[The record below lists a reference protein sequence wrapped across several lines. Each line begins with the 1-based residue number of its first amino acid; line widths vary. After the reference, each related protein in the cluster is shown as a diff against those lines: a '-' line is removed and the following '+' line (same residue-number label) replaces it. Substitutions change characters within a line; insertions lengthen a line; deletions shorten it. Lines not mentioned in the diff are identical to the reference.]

1 MTNSQQRIPSNRVAR
16 SLYYFL
22 HESVPFLRNGNNEVA
37 TVLDLTRR
45 FISPPV
51 EYVIFEQ
58 APSDLLAR
66 SVSFPVSWARTCMC
80 AWFSRC
86 SCTRHERGSRRVPE
100 LRSSASRASKK
111 SITSRRPAEWHFFF
125 SFLSSLERT
134 ILFAP
139 RRCRRRHRGRV
150 YDRRPHGPA
159 NECYVS
165 KTAEGTHRRVVP
177 RSHGNTGFVLP
188 FPLFGF
194 HSIRQALAKIAAV
207 IPPEDVPGKG
217 TSRQAFIPS
226 ARTLLYLLF
235 FLKEIICFNW
245 QLKYF
250 SKYEGKIR
258 LDSQLI

>member
-86 SCTRHERGSRRVPE
+86 SCTRHERVASGSGAAVIRKSRVKKKHNV
-100 LRSSASRASKK
+100 ASPCRMALL
-111 SITSRRPAEWHFFF
+111 FLF
-125 SFLSSLERT
+125 SFLSRKNDPFRPATLSPTSSRSRLRSTTARASERV
-134 ILFAP
+134 LRFKN
-139 RRCRRRHRGRV
+139 RRGHTPTRRSTLAWE
-150 YDRRPHGPA
+150 HGF
-159 NECYVS
+159 
-165 KTAEGTHRRVVP
+165 
-177 RSHGNTGFVLP
+177 RSSFPSGFP
-188 FPLFGF
+188 FGF
-194 HSIRQALAKIAAV
+194 HSIRRALAKIAAV

-217 TSRQAFIPS
+217 TSLSPS
-226 ARTLLYLLF
+226 LYCLGTYTFAPFAR
-235 FLKEIICFNW
+235 K
-245 QLKYF
+245 
-250 SKYEGKIR
+250 
-258 LDSQLI
+258 